1 MADYLTLT
9 KPLNLPFKKPQRK
22 LFQKSIKIL
31 NKNLNR
37 ELNLKLIK
45 LFKLMLLHHNV
56 GCFAST
62 VMCIRCTFLI
72 SSILCQ
78 QQQQKRSPHKTSR
91 AHPPASPLRLF
102 ADGKTSFFFV
112 HVRQCDY
119 AQFYGEKIFLLVTG
133 EKALGGAAVMAQS
146 NGKVFNVAVCGGYCK
161 INSTRLQ
168 QHLEAIFL
176 SEISS

>member
-1 MADYLTLT
+1 M
-9 KPLNLPFKKPQRK
+9 
-22 LFQKSIKIL
+22 
-31 NKNLNR
+31 
-37 ELNLKLIK
+37 K

-78 QQQQKRSPHKTSR
+78 QQQQKKGLHIK
-91 AHPPASPLRLF
+91 HHEHILPPLHCVYSLME
-102 ADGKTSFFFV
+102 KHHFFSV

-146 NGKVFNVAVCGGYCK
+146 NGKVFNVAVCGILQDK
-161 INSTRLQ
+161 LNSSAAASWSNFSFRNIFINIYKNISTLPLPK
-168 QHLEAIFL
+168 HAHF
-176 SEISS
+176 